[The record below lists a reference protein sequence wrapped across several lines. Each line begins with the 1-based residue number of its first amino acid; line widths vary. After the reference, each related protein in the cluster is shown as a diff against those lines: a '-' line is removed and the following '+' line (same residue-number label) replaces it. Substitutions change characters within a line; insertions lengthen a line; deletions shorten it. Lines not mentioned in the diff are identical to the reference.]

1 MFNSLSGTITAKLP
15 AALYLE
21 NSGVEWDLMVPSL
34 SLDAF
39 GPVGSAARVYTW
51 LYHREDQ
58 MRLFGFATV
67 REREL
72 FVDLMK
78 VDGIGPKQ
86 AIKILSSISAS
97 ELEKALDGEDLGK
110 LESAPG
116 IGKKTAQKMIL
127 ALKGKL
133 THDPDPARARGT
145 EKKGPH
151 EDIIAALAGMGFD
164 RKAAS
169 AAVDTIVAELA
180 HAAAADSTAAP
191 DSLDAPGSPARNS
204 HETEQEIFRRAIVA
218 LSS

>member
-21 NSGVEWDLMVPSL
+21 NAGVEWDLMVPTL

-39 GPVGSAARVYTW
+39 GSVGSEARVYTW

-58 MRLFGFATV
+58 MRLFGFASV

-97 ELEKALDGEDLGK
+97 ELEKALDGEDLGR
-110 LESAPG
+110 LEAAPG

-133 THDPDPARARGT
+133 THELDAGRSRGS

-169 AAVDTIVAELA
+169 AAVEGIAAELA
-180 HAAAADSTAAP
+180 RAETGSSTPNAAQ
-191 DSLDAPGSPARNS
+191 
-204 HETEQEIFRRAIVA
+204 TEQEIFRRAIVA

>member
-21 NSGVEWDLMVPSL
+21 NSGIEWDLMVPSL

-39 GPVGSAARVYTW
+39 GPVGSEARVYTW

-133 THDPDPARARGT
+133 THDPDAGRARGT

-151 EDIIAALAGMGFD
+151 EDIIVALAGMGFD
-164 RKAAS
+164 RKAA
-169 AAVDTIVAELA
+169 ATAVETIVGELA
-180 HAAAADSTAAP
+180 RAAATDSIDT
-191 DSLDAPGSPARNS
+191 GSPSRNT